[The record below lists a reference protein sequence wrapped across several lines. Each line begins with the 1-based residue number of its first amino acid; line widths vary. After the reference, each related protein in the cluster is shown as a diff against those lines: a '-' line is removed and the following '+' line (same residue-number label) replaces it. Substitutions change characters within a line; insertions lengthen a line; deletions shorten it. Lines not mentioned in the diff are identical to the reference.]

1 MRERWPFLVSVLV
14 SLALPVV
21 VLAVALR
28 MVTAPWLVRWEYGKA
43 DFPPDPYGLTTEERI
58 RLAEVCVE
66 YLATGAEI
74 DLLARLD
81 LEGRPAFN
89 ERELAHMVDVQ
100 RVFWA
105 ILRAGMAAGGFL
117 LAGTAALLARRETRP
132 RAADALWNG
141 ALITLALLT
150 LVGGL
155 MLTSWDVFFTGFHEL
170 LFPPDTWT
178 FPTSD
183 TLIRLYPERFWMDV
197 GLVIVAAVLAQ
208 TVLLGALALILRR
221 LTTPPAAAPPPA
233 AGEPG
238 PRPSS
243 RSRYG

>member
-1 MRERWPFLVSVLV
+1 MKRWPRAVSVLV

-21 VLAVALR
+21 ILAVALR
-28 MVTAPWLVRWEYGKA
+28 VVTAPWLVRWEYGKP

-66 YLATGAEI
+66 YLATGAGIE
-74 DLLARLD
+74 LLADLE

-105 ILRAGMAAGGFL
+105 ILRAGMAAGVVVLG
-117 LAGTAALLARRETRP
+117 GTAGLLARRTTRP
-132 RAADALWNG
+132 LAAG
-141 ALITLALLT
+141 ALRGGAVLTLALL
-150 LVGGL
+150 VAVAAL
-155 MLTSWDVFFTGFHEL
+155 MLTSWEVFFTGFHEL

-197 GLVIVAAVLAQ
+197 GMVIVGVVLIQAGLVLAAAF
-208 TVLLGALALILRR
+208 ALQKIINKRARHF
-221 LTTPPAAAPPPA
+221 
-233 AGEPG
+233 
-238 PRPSS
+238 
-243 RSRYG
+243 

>member
-1 MRERWPFLVSVLV
+1 MKSWPKVVSVLV

-21 VLAVALR
+21 IVAVALR
-28 MVTAPWLVRWEYGKA
+28 VVTAPWLVRWEYGKP

-66 YLATGAEI
+66 YLATGAGIE
-74 DLLARLD
+74 LLADLE

-105 ILRAGMAAGGFL
+105 ILRAGIGAGMAVLG
-117 LAGTAALLARRETRP
+117 GTAGLLARRTTRP
-132 RAADALWNG
+132 LAAGAWRGG
-141 ALITLALLT
+141 ALLTLALLVA
-150 LVGGL
+150 VGGL
-155 MLTSWDVFFTGFHEL
+155 MLTSWEVFFTGFHEL

-197 GLVIVAAVLAQ
+197 GMTIVGGVLVQAGLVLA
-208 TVLLGALALILRR
+208 GALVLQRIK
-221 LTTPPAAAPPPA
+221 PVQ
-233 AGEPG
+233 
-238 PRPSS
+238 
-243 RSRYG
+243 

>member
-1 MRERWPFLVSVLV
+1 MKKRWPWVVSVLV

-21 VLAVALR
+21 ILAVALR
-28 MVTAPWLVRWEYGKA
+28 VVTAPWLVRWEYGKP
-43 DFPPDPYGLTTEERI
+43 DFPHDPYGLTTKERI

-66 YLATGAEI
+66 YLATNAGIE
-74 DLLARLD
+74 LLADLE

-105 ILRAGMAAGGFL
+105 ILRSGMAAGVVVLG
-117 LAGTAALLARRETRP
+117 GTAALLARRATRP
-132 RAADALWNG
+132 LAAG
-141 ALITLALLT
+141 AWQGGAVLTLALL
-150 LVGGL
+150 VAVAAL
-155 MLTSWDVFFTGFHEL
+155 MLTSWEVFFTGFHEL

-197 GLVIVAAVLAQ
+197 GVAIVGVVLIQAGLV
-208 TVLLGALALILRR
+208 LGGAIIWRKMK
-221 LTTPPAAAPPPA
+221 PVK
-233 AGEPG
+233 
-238 PRPSS
+238 
-243 RSRYG
+243 

>member
-1 MRERWPFLVSVLV
+1 MERWSRVISVLV

-21 VLAVALR
+21 MLAVALR
-28 MVTAPWLVRWEYGKA
+28 VVTAPWLVHWEYGKP

-66 YLATGAEI
+66 YLATGAGI
-74 DLLARLD
+74 QLLADLD

-105 ILRAGMAAGGFL
+105 ILRAGIGAGVIALGGVL
-117 LAGTAALLARRETRP
+117 ALLARRATRP
-132 RAADALWNG
+132 LAARALQGG
-141 ALITLALLT
+141 ALLTLALLVV
-150 LVGGL
+150 VGGL
-155 MLTSWDVFFTGFHEL
+155 MLTSWDIFFTGFHEL

-197 GLVIVAAVLAQ
+197 GMTIVGAVLVQVAL
-208 TVLLGALALILRR
+208 VLMFVFVLRGAARANRLRR
-221 LTTPPAAAPPPA
+221 
-233 AGEPG
+233 
-238 PRPSS
+238 RI
-243 RSRYG
+243 

>member
-1 MRERWPFLVSVLV
+1 MKSWPKVVSALVG
-14 SLALPVV
+14 LALPVV
-21 VLAVALR
+21 ILAVALR
-28 MVTAPWLVRWEYGKA
+28 IVTAPWLVRWEYGKP

-66 YLATGAEI
+66 YLATGAGIE
-74 DLLARLD
+74 LLADLE

-105 ILRAGMAAGGFL
+105 ILRAGIGAGWVVLG
-117 LAGTAALLARRETRP
+117 GTAGLLARRTTWP
-132 RAADALWNG
+132 LAAG
-141 ALITLALLT
+141 ALRGGALLTLALLIA
-150 LVGGL
+150 VGGL
-155 MLTSWDVFFTGFHEL
+155 MFTSWEVFFTGFHEL

-197 GLVIVAAVLAQ
+197 GMTIVGVVLIQTMLVLAAAL
-208 TVLLGALALILRR
+208 VLQR
-221 LTTPPAAAPPPA
+221 TKPVQ
-233 AGEPG
+233 
-238 PRPSS
+238 
-243 RSRYG
+243 

>member
-1 MRERWPFLVSVLV
+1 MQKWARAVSVLV

-21 VLAVALR
+21 ILAVALR
-28 MVTAPWLVRWEYGKA
+28 VVTAPWLVRWEYRKP

-66 YLATGAEI
+66 YLATGAGIE
-74 DLLARLD
+74 LLADLE

-105 ILRAGMAAGGFL
+105 VLRAGMAAGAVVLG
-117 LAGTAALLARRETRP
+117 GTAGLLARRTTRP
-132 RAADALWNG
+132 LAAG
-141 ALITLALLT
+141 ALRGGAVLALALL
-150 LVGGL
+150 VAIGGL
-155 MLTSWDVFFTGFHEL
+155 MLTSWETFFTGFHEL

-197 GLVIVAAVLAQ
+197 GRTIVGVVLIQSVLVLGIALMLKR
-208 TVLLGALALILRR
+208 TVSGERPPIPSAGPGA
-221 LTTPPAAAPPPA
+221 
-233 AGEPG
+233 
-238 PRPSS
+238 
-243 RSRYG
+243 

>member
-1 MRERWPFLVSVLV
+1 MKTWPRVVSVLV

-28 MVTAPWLVRWEYGKA
+28 VVTAPWLVRWEYGKP
-43 DFPPDPYGLTTEERI
+43 DFPPDPYGLTTKERI

-66 YLATGAEI
+66 YLATGAGIE
-74 DLLARLD
+74 LLADLE

-105 ILRAGMAAGGFL
+105 ILRAGMAAGGVVL
-117 LAGTAALLARRETRP
+117 VGMAGLLARRTTRP
-132 RAADALWNG
+132 LAASALQGG
-141 ALITLALLT
+141 AVLT
-150 LVGGL
+150 LVLLVVVAAL
-155 MLTSWDVFFTGFHEL
+155 MLTSWEVFFTGFHEL
-170 LFPPDTWT
+170 FFPPDTWT

-197 GLVIVAAVLAQ
+197 GITIVGVVLIQAGLVLVVASV
-208 TVLLGALALILRR
+208 LRR
-221 LTTPPAAAPPPA
+221 LK
-233 AGEPG
+233 PG
-238 PRPSS
+238 Q
-243 RSRYG
+243 